1 MSKNKIDSKCHESFR
16 YISDSSVTLGKLFD
30 VSDPQFPLWKMRMI
44 ISDIPILGENCIIKI
59 SIKVFYELKDR
70 IQVLVNIIFVIT
82 FSSKCKYINKN
93 KNESGRPRKLQF
105 NPQFSIE
112 EEMLHFS
119 LKKWISAL
127 KHIFKLKN
135 LFLNP
140 LNFSYIYFMLLSSI
154 DLFI

>member
-1 MSKNKIDSKCHESFR
+1 
-16 YISDSSVTLGKLFD
+16 
-30 VSDPQFPLWKMRMI
+30 MRMI

-119 LKKWISAL
+119 LKK
-127 KHIFKLKN
+127 
-135 LFLNP
+135 
-140 LNFSYIYFMLLSSI
+140 
-154 DLFI
+154 